1 MNRSRWIMLAF
12 LATFIIPFL
21 FGHLAYKSSW
31 FEGAATNKGDLLD
44 PPHALSDLLWQ
55 PLPGSTPAPA
65 GHWWLTYYLPATCD
79 LACEQG
85 LDALVRLRIGMGRD
99 RERVG
104 ILLLQEQAGDVPA
117 VAAKVPVLARG
128 VVDAAAMK
136 QFKQQFATAEANHW
150 LLMDPMG
157 WIMLS
162 YEVPSAPDALL
173 LRAQDLIDDLMKLL
187 KVSQIG

>member
-12 LATFIIPFL
+12 LATFFIPFVI
-21 FGHLAYKSSW
+21 GHLAYKSSW
-31 FEGAATNKGDLLD
+31 FEGSATNKGDLIN
-44 PPHALSDLLWQ
+44 PPLALTDLGWQ
-55 PLPGSTPAPA
+55 PLAGSATAPA

-85 LDALVRLRIGMGRD
+85 LDALVRLRLGMGRD

-104 ILLLQEQAGDVPA
+104 ILLLQEQASDVPA

-128 VVDAAAMK
+128 VVDASAM
-136 QFKQQFATAEANHW
+136 QLLQEQWANAETNHW
-150 LLMDPMG
+150 LIMDPMG

-162 YEVPSAPDALL
+162 YEVPTAPDALL

>member
-12 LATFIIPFL
+12 LATFIVPFL
-21 FGHLAYKSSW
+21 LGHFAYKSSW
-31 FEGAATNKGDLLD
+31 FEGAATNKGDLIN
-44 PPHALSDLLWQ
+44 PPQALSDLLWQ

-65 GHWWLTYYLPATCD
+65 GHWWLTYYLPASCD

-85 LDALVRLRIGMGRD
+85 LDALVRLRLGMGRD

-128 VVDAAAMK
+128 VVDAAAM
-136 QFKQQFATAEANHW
+136 QSFKQKLNSADGNHW

-162 YEVPSAPDALL
+162 YDVPNTPDALL